1 MSESQGPRVLHAGSQ
16 LMLGRFA
23 ELRCCY
29 QNASHPRFPRAMIS
43 QNTPLREEPGVRRQH
58 MAGGGGRAQTLS
70 KRFSSQTFRFQVKGY
85 LDLNKTVKT

>member
-58 MAGGGGRAQTLS
+58 MAGGGGISEEELKCSQSSFLPRLS
-70 KRFSSQTFRFQVKGY
+70 GFRSE
-85 LDLNKTVKT
+85 DI